1 MMDPETITMGENLF
15 KLQCL
20 IKTTE
25 IQHSVQCKLER
36 KLFFA
41 LATNN
46 AEIILYYKR
55 ESSCL
60 PVVKKIPWFQG
71 LHKQIAAFCF
81 DSSGTW
87 LLCVTLDGSLYI
99 LPALTLVGENCIID
113 KKWKT
118 DDATYISFVNSQ
130 ISHFRPIAIT
140 WWRNT
145 KISEDV
151 GIIGTECGAIIF
163 INLSN
168 GQQLGITYINES
180 ISSLHICENEYNEIV
195 SLLIT
200 SKFQQQWRLSL
211 EHMSFNFL
219 HNVENE
225 RPCNELNL
233 SGASHNNVEDSVPNK
248 SKLKELK
255 QLSVEK
261 LATLKQKIID
271 TKNQT
276 LKESLQCHDAASN
289 KENDNGIPVN
299 SEISQCKL
307 GFVSPEP
314 ISKDTFLSLQYD
326 RENRQ
331 LYTCYHP
338 VTNYIT
344 VHGPNLTVV
353 PLSMHKVFK
362 SCETVLLA
370 HRLFFITDIN
380 QHVIYIISDQL
391 SETHVNK
398 DYQFNPESIIGTFSF
413 KNSKEVIRAIYKVT
427 QFNNIIP
434 RKICEEI
441 ENKCTLP
448 RNVKDIKIEPFSL
461 DTCIIVTNRCV
472 YEVVLRKSLLSI
484 FMELVLKR
492 NELQEAGKL
501 AMIFGWNGQHLLEYV
516 GDLFLS
522 NKEFSRAVASYKMSK
537 CKLLKSVLKFA
548 SVGHTSELLSCLTH
562 CLLTP
567 LVTEMPIAT
576 RIHLSNLC
584 VLSFIEMTLRIWSE
598 QSKAIYKEF
607 LYFLSTNTFYDEL
620 LAINIAGQTYLWEV
634 LHHLATQRSLY
645 SQMLDILIK
654 AIQIFGTNDI
664 HSKSYGLL
672 ICLSESDLMQ
682 SMLLNYDLARSHIL
696 FVRNNLRDSHIFV
709 LQRLVTL
716 YDPTNS
722 VLRPR
727 LIRCKAR
734 HKMLSYDLRSN
745 QCDSIDSTDN
755 IDQSDTLVEEII
767 ETFILVLLTLI
778 HKKRLLN
785 PNSKFTFL
793 YDVQLPEFSK
803 EYSEMIMHVDFKRRS
818 LSTGF
823 SHVALVRNGNIYT
836 WGSSMQ
842 GCLGTG
848 SSVLRYGTPHAIC
861 FFKSMKIEV
870 FSVSCGHCHTL
881 AVTNNGIYAWGASQF
896 GQLGLGK
903 VLQCSSPELVT
914 SLAQEIIVDAVAGQY
929 HSVALTA
936 DGRIFTWGWGVHGQL
951 GHGNTD
957 EKATPSLVKALLGVV
972 VCCISAGYAHT
983 LALSID
989 GVLYAFGCNILGQLG
1004 TGDNIKSSVPI
1015 KVSLPDRIM
1024 LISTGYFHNL
1034 AVSNTNKLYIW
1045 GASPQVLRLQAQAQK
1060 KTRILEQQ
1068 DANEKRNKA
1077 LGELEKIPS
1086 DATNLNGKIKE
1097 VLNKKDG
1104 VQTKS
1109 SHTETFDIGTQKK
1122 FETKNAHLKDFNFD
1136 LIEESQTHLKP
1147 CVVDTSLVKG
1157 QINQISVGCHHNALI
1172 TKDGSLYTWGRNLDG
1187 QIGNGTRREVL
1198 IPTPLY
1204 YNSACIFAQIPPRHN
1219 DFKRI
1224 QNQQRDLDTDTKS
1237 NYSLA
1242 NNGNVPENNGNI
1254 SDSSIYVENAGI
1266 NTERTNPVIN
1276 AVGVAC
1282 GYDYTVTIQS
1292 GGTVLAWG
1300 NNSRAQL
1307 GRIPAK
1313 DARDAD
1319 DKLVLLKSSKRIV
1332 RLPNALHV
1340 ALDVPSQVPGIST
1353 PVISYRSN
1361 DVFSLAGLVYPLS
1374 VIEKSPGELTL
1385 HYVLEYFYSLY
1396 NSANI
1401 MKKCIELENYQAC
1414 SKIATLENNVLA
1426 AFTYQ
1431 LKMLHK
1437 LNLQFK
1443 NYSEISHKTT
1453 ESTIQIN
1460 SQNHVDVMRDSVSSR
1475 NIKKNTEL
1483 FNTQAEKNLIESL
1496 ENSVAQ
1502 SWTKIS
1508 TSRSLNNLQTLAQE
1522 LNSFDCQG
1530 GLEELYKTRKKDNSS
1545 NVNADHS
1552 NIEYNS
1558 NEDEQKWIKDFIFN
1572 ENDLLLQ
1579 HKNVTCNSVQNT
1591 TRSIY
1596 TKSMLI
1602 VNDNRYD
1609 ENKEKTI
1616 LSDKMS
1622 SHSQK
1627 NYIINETMKALRFYL
1642 KSINNESNTVKCE
1655 ILQSAISFWIEH
1667 KLPIQCLE
1675 NIFLEHIHIIYYPLG
1690 LLLFCEDVIERYLN
1704 ISKYGDEEK
1713 DWCANNLF
1721 SIKFCLQV
1729 LSLLMQH
1736 IDEDDIMPEYIK
1748 IFSSLTAD
1756 SYGAPLNGYPGVNGN
1771 NNPEEMMEG
1780 TVNTILSE
1788 MEDSKL
1794 FAHIKDSDAV
1804 NYLLTTEED
1813 NMIFTCGHHFPIS
1826 QYEADIIPSLE
1837 TELLTSPSLILPCT
1851 SQYLGNI
1858 LSRTPEPE
1866 ILCPLCIIGALRTT
1880 MAKDYD

>member
-1 MMDPETITMGENLF
+1 PETVAMGENLF

-20 IKTTE
+20 IKTTK

-81 DSSGTW
+81 DLSGTW
-87 LLCVTLDGSLYI
+87 LLCVTLDGSLYV
-99 LPALTLVGENCIID
+99 LPALILVGENCVID
-113 KKWKT
+113 KRWKT
-118 DDATYISFVNSQ
+118 DDATCISFVNSQ
-130 ISHFRPIAIT
+130 VPHFRPVAIT

-145 KISEDV
+145 KISEDI

-163 INLSN
+163 INLSS

-211 EHMSFNFL
+211 EHMSFNLL

-225 RPCNELNL
+225 GSYNELNL
-233 SGASHNNVEDSVPNK
+233 NDTIHDNVEDSVPNK

-261 LATLKQKIID
+261 LATLKQKLID
-271 TKNQT
+271 TKNQA
-276 LKESLQCHDAASN
+276 LRENLQCHDAVSN
-289 KENDNGIPVN
+289 KENDKGVPVN
-299 SEISQCKL
+299 LEVSKSKL

-326 RENRQ
+326 REDQQ

-338 VTNYIT
+338 VSNYIT

-370 HRLFFITDIN
+370 HRLFFITDVN
-380 QHVIYIISDQL
+380 QRVIYIISDQL

-413 KNSKEVIRAIYKVT
+413 KNSKEVIRAVYKVT
-427 QFNNIIP
+427 KFDNIVP
-434 RKICEEI
+434 EKVYDEI
-441 ENKCTLP
+441 ESKCTLP
-448 RNVKDIKIEPFSL
+448 KNVKDIKIEPFSL

-472 YEVVLRKSLLSI
+472 YEVVLR
-484 FMELVLKR
+484 
-492 NELQEAGKL
+492 
-501 AMIFGWNGQHLLEYV
+501 
-516 GDLFLS
+516 
-522 NKEFSRAVASYKMSK
+522 
-537 CKLLKSVLKFA
+537 
-548 SVGHTSELLSCLTH
+548 
-562 CLLTP
+562 
-567 LVTEMPIAT
+567 
-576 RIHLSNLC
+576 
-584 VLSFIEMTLRIWSE
+584 
-598 QSKAIYKEF
+598 
-607 LYFLSTNTFYDEL
+607 YFLSTNTFYDEL

-654 AIQIFGTNDI
+654 AIQIFGTNDVYP
-664 HSKSYGLL
+664 KSYGLL

-682 SMLLNYDLARSHIL
+682 SMLLNHDLARSHIL
-696 FVRNNLRDSHIFV
+696 FVRNNLCDSHIFV

-716 YDPTNS
+716 YDPTNP
-722 VLRPR
+722 VLRPK
-727 LIRCKAR
+727 LIQSKAR
-734 HKMLSYDLRSN
+734 QKIYKLPFN
-745 QCDSIDSTDN
+745 QCDSVDATDN
-755 IDQSDTLVEEII
+755 IDQSDTLMEEII

-785 PNSKFTFL
+785 SDSKVTFL

-803 EYSEMIMHVDFKRRS
+803 EYSETTMHVDFKRRS

-836 WGSSMQ
+836 WGSSVQ

-896 GQLGLGK
+896 GQLGVGK
-903 VLQCSSPELVT
+903 VLQCSSPELIT
-914 SLAQEIIVDAVAGQY
+914 SLAQEIIIDAIAGQY

-957 EKATPSLVKALLGVV
+957 DKATPSLVTALLGVV

-989 GVLYAFGCNILGQLG
+989 GVVYAFGCNILGQLG
-1004 TGDNIKSSVPI
+1004 TGDNTKSSIPI
-1015 KVSLPDRIM
+1015 KVSLPDGIT

-1086 DATNLNGKIKE
+1086 DTTNLNGKIKKE
-1097 VLNKKDG
+1097 FLNKKDD

-1109 SHTETFDIGTQKK
+1109 SQTDIETQKK
-1122 FETKNAHLKDFNFD
+1122 LGTENAHLKDFNFD
-1136 LIEESQTHLKP
+1136 MTEESQTHLKP
-1147 CVVDTSLVKG
+1147 CIIDTSLVKG
-1157 QINQISVGCHHNALI
+1157 QINQISAGCHHNALI

-1187 QIGNGTRREVL
+1187 QIGNGTRREVS
-1198 IPTPLY
+1198 IPTPLS

-1224 QNQQRDLDTDTKS
+1224 QNQRDLDTDTKS

-1242 NNGNVPENNGNI
+1242 NNGNLPENNGNS
-1254 SDSSIYVENAGI
+1254 SDSSIYVENAGLSK
-1266 NTERTNPVIN
+1266 ERANPVIN

-1282 GYDYTVTIQS
+1282 GYDYTIAIQP

-1313 DARDAD
+1313 DSRDAD

-1332 RLPNALHV
+1332 RLPNALHI
-1340 ALDVPSQVPGIST
+1340 ALDVPSQVPGISK

-1361 DVFSLAGLVYPLS
+1361 DVFSLAGFVCPLS
-1374 VIEKSPGELTL
+1374 VIEKSPGDLTL
-1385 HYVLEYFYSLY
+1385 HYVLEYFHSLY
-1396 NSANI
+1396 NSSNI
-1401 MKKCIELENYQAC
+1401 MEKCIELENYQAC
-1414 SKIATLENNVLA
+1414 SKIAALENNVLA

-1437 LNLQFK
+1437 LSLQFK
-1443 NYSEISHKTT
+1443 DYSMSEISHETT
-1453 ESTIQIN
+1453 DSTIKIS
-1460 SQNHVDVMRDSVSSR
+1460 SQNYLDVRDSLSSQ

-1496 ENSVAQ
+1496 ENSVAR

-1508 TSRSLNNLQTLAQE
+1508 ASRSLNNLQTLAQE
-1522 LNSFDCQG
+1522 LYSFDCQG
-1530 GLEELYKTRKKDNSS
+1530 GSEELYKTRKKDDSS
-1545 NVNADHS
+1545 PNVNADHS
-1552 NIEYNS
+1552 NTEYNF
-1558 NEDEQKWIKDFIFN
+1558 NEDEQQEWITDLIFD
-1572 ENDLLLQ
+1572 ENNSLLQ
-1579 HKNVTCNSVQNT
+1579 HKNITCNSMQNT
-1591 TRSIY
+1591 TICTKTMSIV
-1596 TKSMLI
+1596 S
-1602 VNDNRYD
+1602 DNRCD
-1609 ENKEKTI
+1609 KNKEKTV
-1616 LSDKMS
+1616 LSDKIS
-1622 SHSQK
+1622 PYSKK
-1627 NYIINETMKALRFYL
+1627 NYIVNETMKVLKFYL
-1642 KSINNESNTVKCE
+1642 KNINNESNTVKCE
-1655 ILQSAISFWIEH
+1655 ILQSTIGFWIEH
-1667 KLPIQCLE
+1667 KLPIQYLE
-1675 NIFLEHIHIIYYPLG
+1675 NIFLEHIHIVYYPLG
-1690 LLLFCEDVIERYLN
+1690 LLLFCQDVIERYLN
-1704 ISKYGDEEK
+1704 VSKYEGK
-1713 DWCANNLF
+1713 DWCVNNLF
-1721 SIKFCLQV
+1721 SVKFCLQV
-1729 LSLLMQH
+1729 LSMLMQR

-1756 SYGAPLNGYPGVNGN
+1756 NYGTPLNGYPGTNKN
-1771 NNPEEMMEG
+1771 NNSEQMMEG

-1794 FAHIKDSDAV
+1794 FAHIKDSNAV
-1804 NYLLTTEED
+1804 NHLLTTEED

-1826 QYEADIIPSLE
+1826 QYKTDIIPSLE
-1837 TELLTSPSLILPCT
+1837 TELLTSPALILPCT
-1851 SQYLGNI
+1851 SQYLGNM
-1858 LSRTPEPE
+1858 LSRTSEPE
-1866 ILCPLCIIGALRTT
+1866 ILCPLCLIGALKATT
-1880 MAKDYD
+1880 ANDHE